1 MGHGAGGAAAK
12 ESVEAVLAEST
23 SGSDLGHHEG
33 LTAVLLDTGVE
44 SCLSV
49 EKLAVAEARGIRKVR
64 LVVDEG
70 LENVSGAGL
79 AEIRGVR
86 GEEEE
91 EKVVGGEGAGVG
103 DDVVA

>member
-1 MGHGAGGAAAK
+1 MK
-12 ESVEAVLAEST
+12 VS
-23 SGSDLGHHEG
+23 
-33 LTAVLLDTGVE
+33 AVLLDTGVE
-44 SCLSV
+44 SCLGV